1 MAETA
6 YGLAERNTITYSAV
20 VLRIFARMAW
30 SACLRYRRSSCYWC
44 WKLLAEMPLEKESL
58 MTRISASVHVL
69 HIDQVVC
76 DASSYYPNSCFIL
89 IYTARCGNRT
99 HLTQVF
105 FAILFLSF
113 LAPALALSCVSW
125 LSSLSGPCFLL
136 KVLCFSLMLL
146 LVRLVSS
153 VALLSSAGNGWFGAA
168 RCLRPRGGRQSRGA
182 SVFAALLLC

>member
-1 MAETA
+1 MCCR
-6 YGLAERNTITYSAV
+6 GRNTFSYTAATV
-20 VLRIFARMAW
+20 VAISW
-30 SACLRYRRSSCYWC
+30 DESSRVEIGTPSRT
-44 WKLLAEMPLEKESL
+44 AQHPPREKERHDTNSS
-58 MTRISASVHVL
+58 TCL
-69 HIDQVVC
+69 HTDQMLL

-89 IYTARCGNRT
+89 IYTAKCGNRT

-105 FAILFLSF
+105 FAIVFLSF